1 VQELP
6 GDRESASVSLL
17 VALDAPVRRA
27 LVRDSDRSFQEHWT
41 GSLPRRAGP
50 IEGKANAPKLVG
62 GTDFLSQMLPASQSH
77 FLPTKEVVSHLLL

>member
-1 VQELP
+1 MQESP